1 MQVHFGLG
9 LLRAEWAES
18 IVCIGT
24 FDGVHLGH
32 RFLISHAVREARASE
47 RPSVLVTFDRLPA
60 AVLAP
65 ERCPA
70 SISSLYQNLAGFER
84 LGVSVAVIL
93 EFDRALSQTTAEDFL
108 REAIVGRL
116 KAAELV
122 VGHDFAFGRGREG
135 TSDWLQGRIKT
146 HAAPPFELDGRR
158 VSSSDIRAA
167 VADGRMED
175 AARMLGRPFEVGGVV
190 VPGEKLGR
198 SLGFPTINVARSFEQ
213 VMPLDG
219 VYGGFCRTPAGVF
232 AAAINIGLRPAVGGL
247 NRTIEAYLLDYTGE
261 DLYGCAVALSVAHRL
276 REERRF
282 PSLEALRE
290 QMARDVDEVRRSGI
304 GEQGNE
310 DRNRLGGLADGFG
323 GRPSGPVL

>member
-47 RPSVLVTFDRLPA
+47 RPSILVTFDRLPA

-65 ERCPA
+65 DRCPA
-70 SISSLYQNLAGFER
+70 AISSLYQNLAAFER

-93 EFDRALSQTTAEDFL
+93 EFDRALSQTSAEDFL
-108 REAIVGRL
+108 GEVILRRL

-122 VGHDFAFGRGREG
+122 IGHDFAFGRGREG
-135 TSDWLQGRIKT
+135 TPEWLQGRIKT
-146 HAAPPFELDGRR
+146 HGVPPFELDGRR

-167 VADGRMED
+167 VAEGRMED
-175 AARMLGRPFEVGGVV
+175 AARMLGRPFEVTGVV
-190 VPGEKLGR
+190 VPGQKLGR
-198 SLGFPTINVARSFEQ
+198 SLGFPTINVARSFDQ
-213 VMPLDG
+213 VTPLDG
-219 VYGGFCRTPAGVF
+219 VYGGMCRTPAGLF

-247 NRTIEAYLLDYTGE
+247 QRTIEAYLIDYTGE
-261 DLYGCAVALSVAHRL
+261 DLYGCAVSLGVARRL

-282 PSLEALRE
+282 PSLDALRD
-290 QMARDVDEVRRSGI
+290 QMARDVEEIRRSAS
-304 GEQGNE
+304 GEIRNE
-310 DRNRLGGLADGFG
+310 DWDRSGDLADRVG
-323 GRPSGPVL
+323 GSPSGSVL